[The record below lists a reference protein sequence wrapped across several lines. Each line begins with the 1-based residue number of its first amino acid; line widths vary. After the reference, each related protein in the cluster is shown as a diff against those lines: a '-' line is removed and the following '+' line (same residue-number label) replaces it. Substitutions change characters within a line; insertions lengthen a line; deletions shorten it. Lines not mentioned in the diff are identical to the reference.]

1 MVIRLTFLKHQHDL
15 IQLELRHLK
24 ARVQLIE
31 DHYNFIVDNEECL
44 PGDQNETQK
53 YLVKRYSEYSTIHI
67 KINDLE
73 MELRELDLQLETAN
87 PFRYMSSTDIDKAFK
102 NVCDHCGYGFLKS
115 TCCPV
120 CEEYNEREF

>member
-1 MVIRLTFLKHQHDL
+1 MVLRLTFLKHQHDL

-31 DHYNFIVDNEECL
+31 DHYNFIVDNEECFM

-53 YLVKRYSEYSTIHI
+53 YLVKRYKELSTIHI

-73 MELRELDLQLETAN
+73 IELRDLDLQLETAA
-87 PFRYMSSTDIDKAFK
+87 SVAVI
-102 NVCDHCGYGFLKS
+102 
-115 TCCPV
+115 
-120 CEEYNEREF
+120 